1 VGTVAPL
8 SLGWIV
14 RAVLVALP
22 FKYFSKKF
30 VKWLARDIYDDGKRG
45 CLLIEEHIDETYIAV
60 RSFKSKKLV
69 NPAVLTDEELNRI
82 GGDVLLVIGE
92 NEKIYSPKEVIDRI
106 RCVAPK
112 IETKLVKNAGHDL
125 TMAKPDEINQV
136 IVSFLGGS
144 VL

>member
-1 VGTVAPL
+1 
-8 SLGWIV
+8 
-14 RAVLVALP
+14 
-22 FKYFSKKF
+22 
-30 VKWLARDIYDDGKRG
+30 
-45 CLLIEEHIDETYIAV
+45 
-60 RSFKSKKLV
+60 
-69 NPAVLTDEELNRI
+69 VLTDEELNRI